1 MLKTTIRLIFFTLLI
16 GACIYLA
23 RIDYSE
29 KLETDV
35 SSLLPRAESNESRFL
50 RRLISEEQGRAV
62 YIEMSGLPKNQ
73 FEADEMALSFVDGLR
88 ANSLVEHVVRLDG
101 GTNVEAFKFV
111 GANRM
116 ELLFPKWWASQWHR
130 YQEDPLNQGDEGFS
144 KWAAQSAIDDLNS
157 FLESPAALELAR
169 PGLMDPLLLNI
180 STLMRMSDAPIFQQS
195 EPENHANGS
204 NYYWMTLAGSPL
216 DAKVQQEVE
225 TMFQGASSA
234 LKSEYPSATLEY
246 GGLVKL
252 ANASRSRIQSDVFKI
267 NILSL
272 LGVIFVSNLLL
283 RRPWKLGQ
291 VIPVLLVVFIGAL
304 TVTFLIFDR
313 VNVIVLV
320 VGSILIGT
328 AIDYAIHMLYSTA
341 ERPALPTQ
349 KLVGLACFSTV
360 SGFLLLLFSDMPLI
374 REIGVFVGAGLLSSY
389 LMVRFSIRAQYS
401 SLVDEARFI
410 PGLSGRRSIGV
421 AMLACLL
428 LAFGLFSI
436 WGVKWQDDVRNLEAP
451 APALVEADITLR
463 AKVMGGESQGHAFL
477 TSAPSYLELMSQEE
491 DFIQNSLQTDA
502 TSNRFGIS
510 SFLSNS
516 EDIRLLAD
524 TEALCSDFF
533 EQLRVELISADY
545 NLNMF
550 EDFFSEADRFVQQV
564 GSGDDAYEQRIKEFS
579 DLLAGPLESLMGES
593 DGYYWSLS
601 SIQMPLNQAIELS
614 SRVEATSLFSQ
625 LAFLNQSLDRHRKE
639 LAKFGLIAFA
649 VVICG
654 VLFFMG
660 IYKGALVVAYPI
672 LAVVVAVALSGV
684 LFGPLNMFHLIGC
697 FLGVAI
703 ALDYALFSVE
713 SFVLQRPIPFSVWLS
728 AGTTVASFLALGFSS
743 IPVVQGL
750 GSMVA
755 TIACITLL
763 FLSASKGFVSKLFK
777 ENETS

>member
-1 MLKTTIRLIFFTLLI
+1 MLKITIRLVFVTLLI

-23 RIDYSE
+23 RIDYSV

-62 YIEMSGLPKNQ
+62 YIEMSGLPENQ
-73 FEADEMALSFVDGLR
+73 LEADEMALSFVDALR

-101 GTNVEAFKFV
+101 ETNVEAFKFV

-116 ELLFPKWWASQWHR
+116 ELLFPKWWASQWQR
-130 YQEDPLNQGDEGFS
+130 YQQDPLNQGGKGFS
-144 KWAAQSAIDDLNS
+144 KWAAQSALEDLNS

-195 EPENHANGS
+195 ESGKHASGS

-225 TMFQGASSA
+225 TMFQGAISA
-234 LKSEYPSATLEY
+234 LQRKYPSTTLDY

-252 ANASRSRIQSDVFKI
+252 ANASRSRIHSDVFKI

-291 VIPVLLVVFIGAL
+291 VIPVLLVAFIGAL

-389 LMVRFSIRAQYS
+389 LMVRFSIRAQHS

-421 AMLACLL
+421 VILACLL

-451 APALVEADITLR
+451 APALVDADITLR
-463 AKVMGGESQGHAFL
+463 AKVMGGESQGDAFL
-477 TSAPSYLELMSQEE
+477 TSAPSYLELMSQEG
-491 DFIQNSLQTDA
+491 DFIQNSLQTGV

-516 EDIRLLAD
+516 EDVRLLEN
-524 TEALCSDFF
+524 TESLCSDFF
-533 EQLRVELISADY
+533 VQLQVELISADY

-564 GSGDDAYEQRIKEFS
+564 GSGSDTYEQSIKEFS
-579 DLLAGPLESLMGES
+579 DLLAGPMESLVGES

-601 SIQMPLNQAIELS
+601 SIQMPLTQAIELS
-614 SRVEATSLFSQ
+614 NRVEATSLFSQ

-654 VLFFMG
+654 VLSFMG

-672 LAVVVAVALSGV
+672 LAVIVAVALSGV

-713 SFVLQRPIPFSVWLS
+713 SFVLQRPLPFSVWLS

-750 GSMVA
+750 GSMV
-755 TIACITLL
+755 TMIACITLL